1 MKSNEDLIAEVIDGA
16 VDGGTGVAV
25 LLRKCRLLSDSFK
38 NENLTEWV
46 SKELNGY
53 EDWKNLPPYRA
64 ISAGAKG
71 LLLGPFNAQIN
82 GQPLASAVLA
92 KEHRHFAETVY
103 LREPASA
110 YEGLKDE
117 GDGGYRVEW
126 PGNLVLKY
134 QLSFIE
140 GYALNRAWQD
150 IPLHALKTVPETVK
164 NRILEFALS
173 LRNQFGEKIEAERED
188 ISEFIDSTIMNILNA
203 A

>member
-53 EDWKNLPPYRA
+53 EDWKNLPPYRV

-134 QLSFIE
+134 QSSFIE

-188 ISEFIDSTIMNILNA
+188 ISEFIDSTIMNILNDA
-203 A
+203 